1 MIVNVNSGNVFNHIL
16 DLSQNDITIDLTGY
30 NTGTYEAV
38 LVCDGQ
44 IVDSKSLM
52 VQ

>member
-1 MIVNVNSGNVFNHIL
+1 MGTLRELAINHL
-16 DLSQNDITIDLTGY
+16 DLSQNNITIDLTGY
-30 NTGTYEAV
+30 NTGMHEV
-38 LVCDGQ
+38 LLVCDGQ